1 MKHCLLFTLFFTFA
15 LVATFAQT
23 EHSAAPSGPYARFRI
38 PDAQYRPFVRW
49 WWNGNKVE
57 RDELIRELHLLH
69 DAGIGGVEINPIEF
83 PSRCD
88 SLGKPSLVWLS
99 DEWLDV
105 LESVLQEAQKL
116 GMRCDLI
123 VGSGWPFGSE
133 NLAPAD
139 RASVMLTYALPTNGD
154 TTLILS
160 KSEMTAA
167 VDPKVTVA
175 NPLRTSELISV
186 LLVPDPMD
194 GLHQVKDLTAQ
205 FDGDSLVLHV
215 PAGKH
220 VVYALVRYDAFASVI
235 NGAPGAAGSIVDHLN
250 ADAVRRYL
258 LAMSDALSGK
268 LGPLPLWLRAL
279 FVDSMEL
286 EGSNWTGDFA
296 AEFRRRRGYD
306 LMPWLPFTMFKV
318 GRLGN
323 VESYKFGA
331 EKTAKFQEQVNR
343 VRYDF
348 EATKAELL
356 HERYTATFLQWCRDN
371 GVKSRAQAYGRG
383 FFPLE
388 SSLGYDIPEGESW
401 TTNYLRHRVG
411 EEMGDSDY
419 RRGRAY
425 TMINK
430 YVSSAAHIS
439 GNRLVSAEEM
449 TNTYRVFNTSLELLK
464 VGSDMSAF
472 SGVTHSVW
480 HGFNYSPPEAGLP
493 GWVQYGSY
501 YNEQNPWWPYFH
513 LLNDYRARMSALLQN
528 ADMVT
533 DIAILPANEDLWT
546 EYGVQT
552 EPFPEKLNVPYT
564 SLLWEAIHKNGGG
577 ADYVSDRL
585 LQTAEVKNG
594 ALCVG
599 EKAYKVL
606 ILAEVSGISA
616 GAMATISDFVA
627 AGGRVFCIGKMPDR
641 SLGFLDFEKRDKQIC
656 KSVKKLENHP
666 GNFVLLEKPE
676 DGKFLEWYA
685 TVMEKYALPH
695 SVTLTSPDRFLL
707 HNHYV
712 MGDGSDIFMFANGHL
727 TEPRATEVI
736 FPNGFVTGRTVWLY
750 DAATGNRY
758 RLPLRADTLSV
769 TLGPAETWLVVL
781 DRDTAGPCWQPTPE
795 VPATVRELTDW
806 QVLLWNPLAANS
818 DPKSL
823 VMHHPVDL
831 RETEDS
837 TFSGV
842 VTYRTTLILDSL
854 SERVTL
860 DLGRV
865 ADVCELF
872 VNGRACG
879 VKWFGRRVYDITP
892 YLHPGSNSVEVRV
905 TTLIGNY
912 LRTFPDDATVQHYI
926 FKRKQPTVPAGL
938 IGPVMLDVE

>member
-1 MKHCLLFTLFFTFA
+1 MNTRFLFTLFFFFA
-15 LVATFAQT
+15 FAATSAQT
-23 EHSAAPSGPYARFRI
+23 EHSDSPSGPYARFCV

-49 WWNGNKVE
+49 WWNGDKVE

-88 SLGKPSLVWLS
+88 SVGKPSLVWLS

-105 LESVLQEAQKL
+105 LESVLQEAKKL
-116 GMRCDLI
+116 NMRCDLI
-123 VGSGWPFGSE
+123 VGSGWPFGAE
-133 NLAPAD
+133 TLPPED
-139 RASVMLTYALPTNGD
+139 RASVMLTYALPTRGD

-160 KSEMTAA
+160 KSEIMAA
-167 VDPKVTVA
+167 VDPKVTVP
-175 NPLRTSELISV
+175 NPLRTSELVSL
-186 LLVPDPMD
+186 LLVPDPVD
-194 GLHQVKDLTAQ
+194 GLYQVEDFTSQ
-205 FDGDSLVLHV
+205 FDSDSLVLHV
-215 PAGKH
+215 PPGRH
-220 VVYALVRYDAFASVI
+220 VVYALVRYAAFASVI
-235 NGAPGAAGSIVDHLN
+235 NGAPGAAGSILDHLN

-258 LAMSDALSGK
+258 LSMSDALTGK
-268 LGPLPLWLRAL
+268 LGALPMWLRAL
-279 FVDSMEL
+279 FADSMEL
-286 EGSNWTGDFA
+286 EGCNWTGDFA

-348 EATKAELL
+348 ETTKAELL

-388 SSLGYDIPEGESW
+388 SSLAYDIPEGESW

-430 YVSSAAHIS
+430 YVSSAAHLS
-439 GNRLVSAEEM
+439 GNRIVSAEEM

-480 HGFNYSPPEAGLP
+480 HGFNYSPPEAGFP

-501 YNEQNPWWPYFH
+501 YNEHNPWWPYFH

-528 ADMVT
+528 ADMVA

-546 EYGVQT
+546 IYGVQT

-585 LQTAEVKNG
+585 LQSAEVKEG
-594 ALCVG
+594 KLCVG
-599 EKAYKVL
+599 KKTYKVL

-616 GAMATISDFVA
+616 GALATISDFVA
-627 AGGRVFCIGKMPDR
+627 AGGRVFCIGKFPDR
-641 SLGFLDFEKRDKQIC
+641 SLGLLNFEKRDKQIQKC
-656 KSVKKLENHP
+656 VKKLENQP
-666 GNFVLLEKPE
+666 QNFVLLEKPS
-676 DGKFLEWYA
+676 DGKFLEWYGN
-685 TVMEKYALPH
+685 VMRDYSLPH
-695 SVTLTSPDRFLL
+695 TITISSPDRFLL
-707 HNHYV
+707 QNHYV
-712 MGDGSDIFMFANGHL
+712 MDDGSDFFLFVNGHL
-727 TEPRATEVI
+727 TESRATEVI
-736 FPNGFVTGRTVWLY
+736 FQKDFVDGRTAWLY
-750 DAATGNRY
+750 DAATGERY

-769 TLGPAETWLVVL
+769 TLCPAETWLVVF
-781 DRDTAGPCWQPTPE
+781 DRDTVGPCWQPLPE
-795 VPATVRELTDW
+795 ISSHARELTGW
-806 QVLLWNPLAANS
+806 QVQLWNPLLADS
-818 DPKSL
+818 ESKSL
-823 VMHHPVDL
+823 TMRYPVDL
-831 RETEDS
+831 RETADS

-842 VTYRTTLILDSL
+842 AIYKTTVLLDSM
-854 SERVTL
+854 SERVVL

-892 YLHPGSNSVEVRV
+892 YIHLGSNSVEVRV

-912 LRTFPDDATVQHYI
+912 LRTFSDDATVQHYI
-926 FKRKQPTVPAGL
+926 FKRGQSTVPAGL
-938 IGPVMLDVE
+938 IGPVMLDR

>member
-1 MKHCLLFTLFFTFA
+1 MKNRILFTLFCFFA

-23 EHSAAPSGPYARFRI
+23 EHSDFPSGPYARFRV

-49 WWNGNKVE
+49 WWNGDKVE

-88 SLGKPSLVWLS
+88 SLGKSSLVWLS

-105 LESVLQEAQKL
+105 LESVLQEAKKL
-116 GMRCDLI
+116 NMRCDLI

-139 RASVMLTYALPTNGD
+139 RASVMLTYALSTRGD
-154 TTLILS
+154 TTLVLS
-160 KSEMTAA
+160 KSEIMAA
-167 VDPKVTVA
+167 VDPKVTVS
-175 NPLRTSELISV
+175 NPLRTSELISL

-194 GLHQVKDLTAQ
+194 GLHQAEDFSSQ
-205 FDGDSLVLHV
+205 FDGDSLVLRV
-215 PAGKH
+215 PSGRH

-235 NGAPGAAGSIVDHLN
+235 NGAPGAAGSILDHLN

-258 LAMSDALSGK
+258 LRMSDALTGK
-268 LGPLPLWLRAL
+268 LGALPLWLRAL

-286 EGSNWTGDFA
+286 EGSNWTDDFA
-296 AEFRRRRGYD
+296 AEFRHRRGYD

-323 VESYKFGA
+323 VESYEFGA
-331 EKTAKFQEQVNR
+331 EKTDKFQEQVNR

-348 EATKAELL
+348 ETTKAELL
-356 HERYTATFLQWCRDN
+356 HERYTATFLQWCCDN
-371 GVKSRAQAYGRG
+371 GVMSRAQAYGRG

-430 YVSSAAHIS
+430 YVSSAAHLS

-472 SGVTHSVW
+472 SGITHSVW
-480 HGFNYSPPEAGLP
+480 HGFNYSPPEAGFP

-546 EYGVQT
+546 TYGVQT

-585 LQTAEVKNG
+585 LQTAEVSNG
-594 ALCVG
+594 KLCVG
-599 EKAYKVL
+599 KKSYKVL

-616 GAMATISDFVA
+616 GALATISDFVA
-627 AGGRVFCIGKMPDR
+627 SGGRVFCIGKFPDR
-641 SLGFLDFEKRDKQIC
+641 SLGFLDFEKRDKQIR
-656 KSVKKLENHP
+656 KSIKKLGNHP
-666 GNFVLLEKPE
+666 GNFVLLEKPS

-685 TVMEKYALPH
+685 GVMEKFALPH
-695 SVTLTSPDRFLL
+695 TLTLTSPDRFLL
-707 HNHYV
+707 QNHYV
-712 MGDGSDIFMFANGHL
+712 MDDGSDFFLFVNGHL
-727 TEPRATEVI
+727 TESRATEVI
-736 FPNGFVTGRTVWLY
+736 FPKDFVAGRTVWLY
-750 DAATGNRY
+750 DAAAGERY
-758 RLPLRADTLSV
+758 RLPLRADTLSI
-769 TLGPAETWLVVL
+769 TLGPAETWLVVF
-781 DRDTAGPCWQPTPE
+781 DRDTVGPCWQPLPKISSH
-795 VPATVRELTDW
+795 ARELTGW
-806 QVLLWNPLAANS
+806 QVLLWNPLLANS
-818 DPKSL
+818 ECKSL
-823 VMHHPVDL
+823 TMRHPVDL
-831 RETEDS
+831 RETADS
-837 TFSGV
+837 AFSGV
-842 VTYRTTLILDSL
+842 ATYKTTMVLDSL
-854 SERVTL
+854 SGRVVL

-892 YLHPGSNSVEVRV
+892 YVFPGANSVEVRV

-912 LRTFPDDATVQHYI
+912 LRTFSDDATVQHYI

>member
-1 MKHCLLFTLFFTFA
+1 MKSRILYTLLFVFA
-15 LVATFAQT
+15 LAATFSQT
-23 EHSAAPSGPYARFRI
+23 EHSSNPSGLYARFRV

-49 WWNGNKVE
+49 WWNGDKVE

-69 DAGIGGVEINPIEF
+69 SAGIGGVEINPIEF

-88 SLGKPSLVWLS
+88 SLGKRSLVWLS
-99 DEWLDV
+99 DEWLDALEAV
-105 LESVLQEAQKL
+105 LLEAKKL
-116 GMRCDLI
+116 NMRCDLI

-133 NLAPAD
+133 NLPPAD
-139 RASVMLTYALPTNGD
+139 RAAVMLTYALPTTGD
-154 TTLILS
+154 TSLVLS
-160 KSEMTAA
+160 KSEIMAA
-167 VDPKVTVA
+167 VDPKVTVP
-175 NPLRTSELISV
+175 NPLRTSELVSV
-186 LLVPDPMD
+186 LLVPDPID
-194 GLHQVKDLTAQ
+194 ELSQVVDVTAQ
-205 FDGDSLVLHV
+205 FDGDSLVLSV

-220 VVYALVRYDAFASVI
+220 VLYALVRYDAFASVI

-250 ADAVRRYL
+250 AEAVRRYL
-258 LAMSDALSGK
+258 LGMSDALTAR
-268 LGPLPLWLRAL
+268 LGSLPLWLRAL

-286 EGSNWTGDFA
+286 EGCNWTNDFA

-331 EKTAKFQEQVNR
+331 EKSTRFQEQVNR

-356 HERYTATFLQWCRDN
+356 HERYTVTFLQWCREN
-371 GVKSRAQAYGRG
+371 GVQSRAQAYGRG

-411 EEMGDSDY
+411 EEMGDEDY

-430 YVSSAAHIS
+430 YVSSAAHLS
-439 GNRLVSAEEM
+439 GRRIVSAEEM

-464 VGSDMSAF
+464 LGSDMSAF
-472 SGVTHSVW
+472 SGTTHSVW

-546 EYGVQT
+546 EFGVQT

-577 ADYVSDRL
+577 ADYISDRL
-585 LQTAEVKNG
+585 LQSAEVVDG
-594 ALCVG
+594 QLCVG
-599 EKAYKVL
+599 EKKYKVL
-606 ILAEVSGISA
+606 ILAEVSGISERA
-616 GAMATISDFVA
+616 LETISDFVA
-627 AGGRVFCIGKMPDR
+627 AGGRVFCVGKVPDR
-641 SLGFLDFEKRDKQIC
+641 SLGFLDYEKRDKQI
-656 KSVKKLENHP
+656 KKTVKKLEKQT
-666 GNFVLLEKPE
+666 GNFVLLSKPS
-676 DGKFLEWYA
+676 DGKYLEWYGDI
-685 TVMEKYALPH
+685 MKEYSLPH
-695 SVTLTSPDRFLL
+695 TVTITSPDRFLL
-707 HNHYV
+707 QNHYV
-712 MGDGSDIFMFANGHL
+712 TDEGSDIFLFVNASL
-727 TEPRATEVI
+727 KEPRATEVV
-736 FPNGFVTGRTVWLY
+736 FPQAFVAGRTAWLY
-750 DAATGNRY
+750 DAETGERY
-758 RLPLRADTLSV
+758 RLALRSDTLTV
-769 TLGPAETWLVVL
+769 TLGPADTWLVVF
-781 DRDTAGPCWQPTPE
+781 DRDTVGPCWQPLPP
-795 VPATVRELTDW
+795 VADDARELTGW
-806 QVLLWNPLAANS
+806 QVLLWNPLVPNS
-818 DPKSL
+818 DPKL
-823 VMHHPVDL
+823 LEMQRPVDL
-831 RETEDS
+831 RETADS
-837 TFSGV
+837 SFSGV
-842 VTYRTTLILDSL
+842 ATYKTTFVLDSL
-854 SERVTL
+854 SNRVTL

-865 ADVCELF
+865 ADVCVLY

-879 VKWFGRRVYDITP
+879 VKWFGNRVYDITP
-892 YLHPGSNSVEVRV
+892 YVHLGVNSVEVRV

-912 LRTFPDDATVQHYI
+912 LRTFPDDATVKHYI
-926 FKRKQPTVPAGL
+926 FKRGQPTVPAGL
-938 IGPVMLDVE
+938 IGPVRLGE

>member
-1 MKHCLLFTLFFTFA
+1 MNTRFLFTLFFFFA
-15 LVATFAQT
+15 FAATSAQT
-23 EHSAAPSGPYARFRI
+23 EHSDSPSGPYARFYV

-49 WWNGNKVE
+49 WWNGDKVE

-88 SLGKPSLVWLS
+88 SVGKPSLVWLS

-105 LESVLQEAQKL
+105 LESVLQEAKKL
-116 GMRCDLI
+116 NMRCDLI
-123 VGSGWPFGSE
+123 VGSGWPFGAE
-133 NLAPAD
+133 TLPPED
-139 RASVMLTYALPTNGD
+139 RASVMLTYALPTRGD

-160 KSEMTAA
+160 KSEIMAA
-167 VDPKVTVA
+167 VDPKVTVP
-175 NPLRTSELISV
+175 NPLRTSELVSL
-186 LLVPDPMD
+186 LLVPDPVD
-194 GLHQVKDLTAQ
+194 GLYQVEDFTSQ
-205 FDGDSLVLHV
+205 FDSDSLVLHV
-215 PAGKH
+215 PSGPH

-235 NGAPGAAGSIVDHLN
+235 NGAPGAAGSILDHLN

-258 LAMSDALSGK
+258 LSMSDALTGK
-268 LGPLPLWLRAL
+268 LGALPMWLRAL
-279 FVDSMEL
+279 FADSMEL
-286 EGSNWTGDFA
+286 EGCNWTGDFA

-348 EATKAELL
+348 ETTKAELL

-388 SSLGYDIPEGESW
+388 SSLAYDIPEGESW

-430 YVSSAAHIS
+430 YVSSAAHLS
-439 GNRLVSAEEM
+439 GNRIVSAEEM

-480 HGFNYSPPEAGLP
+480 HGFNYSPPEAGFP

-528 ADMVT
+528 ADMVA

-546 EYGVQT
+546 IYGVQT

-585 LQTAEVKNG
+585 LQSAEVKEG
-594 ALCVG
+594 KLCVG
-599 EKAYKVL
+599 KKTYKVL

-616 GAMATISDFVA
+616 GALATISDFVA
-627 AGGRVFCIGKMPDR
+627 AGGRVFCIGKFPDR
-641 SLGFLDFEKRDKQIC
+641 SLGLLNFEKRDKQIQKC
-656 KSVKKLENHP
+656 VKKLENQP
-666 GNFVLLEKPE
+666 QNFVLLEKPS
-676 DGKFLEWYA
+676 DGKFLEWYGN
-685 TVMEKYALPH
+685 VMRDYSLPH
-695 SVTLTSPDRFLL
+695 TITISSPDRFLL
-707 HNHYV
+707 QNHYV
-712 MGDGSDIFMFANGHL
+712 MDDGSDFFLFVNGHL
-727 TEPRATEVI
+727 TESRATEVI
-736 FPNGFVTGRTVWLY
+736 FQKDFVDGRTAWLY
-750 DAATGNRY
+750 DAATGERY

-769 TLGPAETWLVVL
+769 TLCPAETWLVVF
-781 DRDTAGPCWQPTPE
+781 DRDTVGPCWQPLPE
-795 VPATVRELTDW
+795 ISSHARELTGW
-806 QVLLWNPLAANS
+806 QVQLWNPLLADS
-818 DPKSL
+818 ESKSL
-823 VMHHPVDL
+823 TMRYPVDL
-831 RETEDS
+831 RETADS

-842 VTYRTTLILDSL
+842 ATYKTTVLLDSM
-854 SERVTL
+854 SERVVL

-892 YLHPGSNSVEVRV
+892 YIHLGSNSVEVRV

-912 LRTFPDDATVQHYI
+912 LRTFSDDATVQHYI
-926 FKRKQPTVPAGL
+926 FKRGQSTVPAGL
-938 IGPVMLDVE
+938 IGPVMLDR